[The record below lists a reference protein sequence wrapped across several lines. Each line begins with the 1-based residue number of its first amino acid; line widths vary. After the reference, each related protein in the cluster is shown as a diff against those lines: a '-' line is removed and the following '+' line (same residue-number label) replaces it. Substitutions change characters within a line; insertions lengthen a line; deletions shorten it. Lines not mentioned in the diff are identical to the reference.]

1 MSRHPLLL
9 LWLTGLL
16 VLGGCASQEEKILS
30 DREYYE
36 KAKTAMDTRNF
47 LEAARYLEALETY
60 HPFGRYA
67 EQAQLDLIYAKYNS
81 LDLPGASLAAD
92 RFIRLHPDSPHV
104 DYAYYVK
111 GLAAYYENVS
121 LGQRIFPVDVS
132 RRDPG
137 SAREAFTLF
146 SELVTRFPKSAYAPD
161 ARQRM
166 QYIKNRMAA
175 YELAAARYYI
185 RREAFLAAAER
196 GKYVVEHFPGT
207 PAVPDALAIMVECYR
222 KLGMEEQATDAL
234 AVLAGN
240 FPNHRSLNADLS
252 FRGGEIK
259 PPRRSLLSI
268 ISTSPWSE

>member
-1 MSRHPLLL
+1 MRKLIPA
-9 LWLTGLL
+9 LWLVATLFMAGCSSTPEK
-16 VLGGCASQEEKILS
+16 VLSE
-30 DREYYE
+30 REYYD
-36 KAKTAMDTRNF
+36 KAKSAMDARNF
-47 LEAARYLEALETY
+47 LEAARHLEALETH

-67 EQAQLDLIYAKYNS
+67 QQGQLDLIYAKYQA
-81 LDLPGASLAAD
+81 LDMPGAALAAD

-111 GLAAYYENVS
+111 GLAAYYENIS
-121 LGQRIFPVDVS
+121 LGQKVFPIDVS
-132 RRDPG
+132 QRDPG
-137 SAREAFTLF
+137 RAREAFSIF
-146 SELVTRFPKSAYAPD
+146 SELVTRYPQSVYAPD

-166 QYIKNRMAA
+166 QFIKNRLAG

-185 RREAFLAAAER
+185 KREAWLAAAER

-222 KLGMEEQATDAL
+222 KLGLREQATDAL

-240 FPNHRSLNADLS
+240 YPNHRSLNPDLT

-259 PPRRSLLSI
+259 PPRRSLGSLFT
-268 ISTSPWSE
+268 TSPWSE